1 MSPATDVRTLMRLIH
16 VRLTCPMKYRE
27 TLIRSPKLCT
37 TISCIEIVKPAL
49 PHNVSDVEHVWYS
62 GLYCVNPRKLHG
74 GNYVVSHKIKE
85 SNEVVV
91 PLFAGDAVGQTFGSV
106 VGVVLINFYTAE
118 RNLGSTNELV

>member
-1 MSPATDVRTLMRLIH
+1 MSPATDVRTLMCLTH
-16 VRLTCPMKYRE
+16 MRLTCPMNHRE

-74 GNYVVSHKIKE
+74 GNYVVSRKIKE

-91 PLFAGDAVGQTFGSV
+91 PLLTRDAVGQTLG
-106 VGVVLINFYTAE
+106 GVVRVVHINFYATE
-118 RNLGSTNELV
+118 RNLGSANELV

>member
-1 MSPATDVRTLMRLIH
+1 MSPATDVRTLMRRTH
-16 VRLTCPMKYRE
+16 MRLTCPMKHRE

-37 TISCIEIVKPAL
+37 TISCIEMVKPSL
-49 PHNVSDVEHVWYS
+49 PHNVSGVEHVWYS

-91 PLFAGDAVGQTFGSV
+91 PLLSRDAVGQTLG
-106 VGVVLINFYTAE
+106 GVVRVVHINFYATE
-118 RNLGSTNELV
+118 RNLGSANELV